1 MVKDR
6 YPTVV
11 WFSASRE
18 RRLNSTVA
26 RATRKYSSTIPQSAA
41 KAAERAEQLRRSFDI
56 TAAEVVFPTGQRIWI
71 RESEEYVAPPYTL

>member
-18 RRLNSTVA
+18 RRLNSTVVA
-26 RATRKYSSTIPQSAA
+26 RRGNTRRLSL
-41 KAAERAEQLRRSFDI
+41 KALLRRRRELSSCDDLSLSLRRKLSS
-56 TAAEVVFPTGQRIWI
+56 TGQRIWI